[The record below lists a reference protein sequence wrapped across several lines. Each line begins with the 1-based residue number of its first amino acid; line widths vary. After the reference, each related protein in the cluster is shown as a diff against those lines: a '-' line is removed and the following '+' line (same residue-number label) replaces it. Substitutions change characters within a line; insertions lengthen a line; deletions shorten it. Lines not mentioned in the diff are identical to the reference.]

1 MIGKSCGT
9 IGIESGSKNE
19 SSLLHYGKIIT
30 SLFVRLVLE
39 CSDWVEHV
47 ARYLYPE
54 AACYVFMWCTK
65 PVKQANC
72 NVSVALAAR
81 LWILEK
87 GTKLRTPEM
96 KFTSP
101 PKREKSCPWRCICTQ
116 TGVCEWIACEYL
128 MPLTWWTL
136 NWCSKSSA
144 PPTWSNI
151 DYSVTLSMQFGS
163 RLEWFSLTS
172 PTVSPANQSGTKW
185 YNTKPSHHCIWKYLW
200 WNWGGML
207 SIRAKIAGMWSCSVS
222 AWLDVNGTTLIQFG
236 WLKKVCLR
244 VIMLSDRTG
253 GQSEWS
259 NGVHSKWEF
268 EFPLLSVL
276 SL

>member
-1 MIGKSCGT
+1 
-9 IGIESGSKNE
+9 
-19 SSLLHYGKIIT
+19 
-30 SLFVRLVLE
+30 
-39 CSDWVEHV
+39 
-47 ARYLYPE
+47 
-54 AACYVFMWCTK
+54 MWCTK

-72 NVSVALAAR
+72 NVSVALAALLCVLLKDHSHACPWNNPLTSLCIAICI
-81 LWILEK
+81 LWGCPQSTIIVW
-87 GTKLRTPEM
+87 LRTPEM

-172 PTVSPANQSGTKW
+172 PTVSPATQSGAKW
-185 YNTKPSHHCIWKYLW
+185 YNTEPSHHCIWKYLW

-207 SIRAKIAGMWSCSVS
+207 S
-222 AWLDVNGTTLIQFG
+222 
-236 WLKKVCLR
+236 
-244 VIMLSDRTG
+244 
-253 GQSEWS
+253 
-259 NGVHSKWEF
+259 
-268 EFPLLSVL
+268 
-276 SL
+276 